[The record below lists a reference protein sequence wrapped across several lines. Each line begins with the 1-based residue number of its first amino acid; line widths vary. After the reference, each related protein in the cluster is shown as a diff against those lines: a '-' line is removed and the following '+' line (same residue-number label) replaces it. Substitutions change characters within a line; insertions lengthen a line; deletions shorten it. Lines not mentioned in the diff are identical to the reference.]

1 MTPARRWASVGFEVE
16 ERMGLLD
23 QVIGSVLGSRTGGR
37 GGFGGG
43 AGGLGGMLGGGQGS
57 GMSPVVMALL
67 ALLASRQSGQGGG
80 LGGGLG
86 GMVGGQGGGG
96 LGGLLGGGGLG
107 GLLDQFTRSGH
118 GDKLQSWIGPGDN
131 HPIAPNELEE
141 TLGVDTVDRLS
152 GETGMARG
160 DLLNE
165 LAGVLPGVVDKLTPQ
180 GRMPTD
186 DETRHW

>member
-37 GGFGGG
+37 GGGFGGG

-67 ALLASRQSGQGGG
+67 ALLASRQSGQ
-80 LGGGLG
+80 GGGLG

>member
-1 MTPARRWASVGFEVE
+1 MTLARRWASVGFEVE

-43 AGGLGGMLGGGQGS
+43 AGGLGGMLGGGQGG

-80 LGGGLG
+80 LGG
-86 GMVGGQGGGG
+86 MIGGQ
-96 LGGLLGGGGLG
+96 GGGGLG

-141 TLGVDTVDRLS
+141 TLGVNTVDRLS